1 MEQEKVNSLDNII
14 DFREFLFKI
23 INNWYYFLLSI
34 LFALL
39 VAFGYT
45 RYSHEF
51 YRVSTKVHIHKDN
64 SNTSA
69 ADVLYSSLND
79 NKEASLIDEI
89 SMFTSYPLVFETVSN
104 LRFDVSYF
112 LEGNIKTSESL
123 VPIRVIC
130 DKK

>member
-1 MEQEKVNSLDNII
+1 MEQKNVNSLDNII

-39 VAFGYT
+39 IAFGYT

-51 YRVSTKVHIHKDN
+51 YKVYTKVHIHKDN

-69 ADVLYSSLND
+69 IDVLYNSLND
-79 NKEASLIDEI
+79 NKEFSIKDEI
-89 SMFTSYPLVFETVSN
+89 SMFTSYPLV
-104 LRFDVSYF
+104 LKQF
-112 LEGNIKTSESL
+112 LI
-123 VPIRVIC
+123 
-130 DKK
+130 